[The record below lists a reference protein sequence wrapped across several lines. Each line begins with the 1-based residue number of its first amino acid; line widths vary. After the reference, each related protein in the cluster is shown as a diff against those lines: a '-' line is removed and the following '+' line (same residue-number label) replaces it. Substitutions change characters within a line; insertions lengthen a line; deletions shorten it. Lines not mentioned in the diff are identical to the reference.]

1 MLEHSWIE
9 QALWDMKQGHR
20 KMSDYTLKQR
30 HALYVFRSGRGRA
43 AHPLTAKEGKSNGS
57 NSLQRTLTT

>member
-1 MLEHSWIE
+1 MLELDWIE

-30 HALYVFRSGRGRA
+30 HALYTFRSGRRGA
-43 AHPLTAKEGKSNGS
+43 PSLPAKERDNEGE
-57 NSLQRTLTT
+57 

>member
-1 MLEHSWIE
+1 MLELDWIE

-30 HALYVFRSGRGRA
+30 HALYTFRSGRGRA
-43 AHPLTAKEGKSNGS
+43 AHPSPAQKGEANGS
-57 NSLQRTLTT
+57 NSLQRTTR